1 MSGEAVANLTMAELI
16 TSLQAVFTQV
26 VTNIGTIVTTITSN
40 PWLLLTSGLMF
51 AGAMFGFLR
60 RLLRSY

>member
-1 MSGEAVANLTMAELI
+1 MTEPTTMTMAELI

-26 VTNIGTIVTTITSN
+26 ISNLGTIVGTITGS